1 MKESIFTLSFNENK
15 GKLADVKSK
24 VVLEKQNNSKTSV
37 EKNLIK
43 IRNSSIS

>member
-15 GKLADVKSK
+15 RKLADVKSK
-24 VVLEKQNNSKTSV
+24 VVLEKQNNSKTNV